1 MDVQT
6 TIKILEKI
14 DQYWVK
20 VSLFLKKSLNIEYAM
35 LFLLLIYLNKEISCQ
50 VFNVNTQLH
59 APEQDLSEQIYE
71 SRVQKTLNSSY
82 KRDPEIPNLPIHSG
96 TQHQNEGTK

>member
-35 LFLLLIYLNKEISCQ
+35 LFLLLIYLNKEISCHEY
-50 VFNVNTQLH
+50 NVNTQLH
-59 APEQDLSEQIYE
+59 APEQDLSEQIYDMK
-71 SRVQKTLNSSY
+71 VINVKYICIVLQFVLIT
-82 KRDPEIPNLPIHSG
+82 
-96 TQHQNEGTK
+96 

>member
-1 MDVQT
+1 MNEKVSVDVQT
-6 TIKILEKI
+6 TIQILEKI

-35 LFLLLIYLNKEISCQ
+35 LFHLLIYLNKEISCHEY
-50 VFNVNTQLH
+50 NVNTQLH

-71 SRVQKTLNSSY
+71 SNKCKIYLHCFAVCTYYIVCIN
-82 KRDPEIPNLPIHSG
+82 I
-96 TQHQNEGTK
+96 